1 MPPDSQP
8 SFASQF
14 EAAGPALMAWARLR
28 VRPELRR
35 LLDPE
40 DLVQEVGCRA
50 WRSLDAFDPARASF
64 RQWLFGIANLV
75 LLEALRELGRA
86 SWRAVGSDETGA
98 PGLSGVL
105 AVITSVTGRVARDE
119 AVRLFHARL
128 EALPA
133 ADRALLLHRGI
144 EQLPHAQVAE
154 LFGISEDALRKR
166 WQRLCEQ
173 LRDDPLFA
181 ALAG

>member
-1 MPPDSQP
+1 MPDHER
-8 SFASQF
+8 SFASEF
-14 EAAGPALMAWARLR
+14 AAAGPALMAWARLR

-50 WRSLDAFDPARASF
+50 FRGLDAFDPAKASF

-75 LLEALRELGRA
+75 LLEALRDLGRA
-86 SWRAVGSDETGA
+86 PRPFAGDDASGA
-98 PGLSGVL
+98 GPSGVV
-105 AVITSVTGRVARDE
+105 AAITSVSRSVARDE
-119 AVRLFHARL
+119 SLRLFQQRL
-128 EALPA
+128 EALAPG
-133 ADRALLLHRGI
+133 DRELLLHRGI

-154 LFGISEDALRKR
+154 LLGISEDALRKR

-173 LRDDPLFA
+173 LRGDPLFA